1 MRSHDTRKHWQ
12 DNNPFVVFVYLG
24 EGAPVPIDDYKG
36 KNITTPNNYRMKKLI
51 ENSDSEYLYK
61 ITDNLVIDAKD
72 PLSCYARYAR
82 MNDNEYERNAEINDV
97 PPKDFGT
104 RSKYKAPPNK
114 AFLRVWKD
122 IHDGEEIFISAEDDG
137 QADTFA

>member
-1 MRSHDTRKHWQ
+1 M
-12 DNNPFVVFVYLG
+12 
-24 EGAPVPIDDYKG
+24 
-36 KNITTPNNYRMKKLI
+36 
-51 ENSDSEYLYK
+51 
-61 ITDNLVIDAKD
+61 IDAKD

-82 MNDNEYERNAEINDV
+82 QNDNEYDRNAEINDV

-104 RSKYKAPPNK
+104 RSKYKSTPHK

-122 IHDGEEIFISAEDDG
+122 IHDGEEIFISAEDDN